1 MPANW
6 RLEHP
11 LAATTKTA
19 LQGRGTVHRK
29 NASQLVHGTGTGSFI
44 WKLPI
49 LASQIRKR
57 RAGPAS
63 GMRWALIVLVMCENE
78 KVKGGDTPFT
88 SFSCDASARPLTFN
102 ALDPAHCWQGWHRKI
117 LSIMQNL
124 LRTCPR
130 LLFAEGS
137 KGVLDRRAKSA
148 PVCHAPCAPAII
160 GDVLN

>member
-1 MPANW
+1 MAEGRSTENMPP
-6 RLEHP
+6 R
-11 LAATTKTA
+11 A
-19 LQGRGTVHRK
+19 LVDRTDTGR
-29 NASQLVHGTGTGSFI
+29 FI

-49 LASQIRKR
+49 IASQNRNHRAVPAAYMR
-57 RAGPAS
+57 R
-63 GMRWALIVLVMCENE
+63 ALIVLVTGEND
-78 KVKGGDTPFT
+78 KIKGGRSPFT
-88 SFSCDASARPLTFN
+88 SLACDASARPLTFN

-117 LSIMQNL
+117 LSIIQNL